1 MILLRRRE
9 LHNLQEEFINKFLET
24 IENNEEYLEFI
35 NRHKPELLSN
45 CDIAI
50 WEVKFFDV
58 FNNTQLNNL
67 IKGISNLNKE
77 KYSIDLSLMP
87 KKYKDLNYLIIQY
100 DNSSTRSLCEVT
112 FKDDLFINNVR
123 AGFTQ
128 INNNQAVVEFSISF
142 KEIMT
147 HNLWINF
154 IKENKELLYGK
165 KFFGYYNIDEMITS
179 AHFSLIYNSISKVI
193 DAALQAKL
201 LSVFS
206 LNFGNE
212 YTLPQYNAIHVPQ
225 EHFKKEYFDNMFLCR
240 TYEINNKYLIVDIT
254 SDEGLKMDLYFSGVY
269 SSINFL
275 QLLARYRMDF
285 YYFLFEKIE
294 RFEINRRVNK
304 YFLNSRKRIALKDYR
319 WLINKIRSLNDNKLR
334 ENYTDSGELLED
346 WKSFYD
352 GKEEEFI
359 DFENGQYTKKY
370 NTIYSECFDHIK
382 MAYSIQKENL
392 VIYIATLSLIASLI
406 GIVTTVLLG

>member
-1 MILLRRRE
+1 
-9 LHNLQEEFINKFLET
+9 
-24 IENNEEYLEFI
+24 
-35 NRHKPELLSN
+35 
-45 CDIAI
+45 
-50 WEVKFFDV
+50 
-58 FNNTQLNNL
+58 
-67 IKGISNLNKE
+67 
-77 KYSIDLSLMP
+77 
-87 KKYKDLNYLIIQY
+87 
-100 DNSSTRSLCEVT
+100 
-112 FKDDLFINNVR
+112 
-123 AGFTQ
+123 
-128 INNNQAVVEFSISF
+128 
-142 KEIMT
+142 
-147 HNLWINF
+147 
-154 IKENKELLYGK
+154 
-165 KFFGYYNIDEMITS
+165 YYNIGEMIKS
-179 AHFSLIYNSISKVI
+179 AHFALIYNSISKVI

-254 SDEGLKMDLYFSGVY
+254 SDEGLKMDLYFSGLY

-275 QLLARYRMDF
+275 QLLARYRMDL

-334 ENYTDSGELLED
+334 ENYTDSRELLED